1 MNASCPAP
9 VPRANGTLCN
19 GNRSVCVS
27 GSCSGSICSKYGKKE
42 CQCQAEELR
51 CHVCCNDGGTCQ
63 PTRDIKGMTELKQSA
78 GAPCDNFNGYC
89 DVFLKCRK
97 VDADGPLARLKNM
110 FFSKKAIMGYLQ
122 WIETYWWAVVLMGVG
137 LILLMAGFIKLCSVH
152 TPSSNPNRKPAR
164 QLTLRRQQR
173 DQQLRAARNQRPAA
187 GRAPPASRNPHPEEP
202 RAAYG
207 GNPHHSHGFYEDP
220 PPYPGSIE
228 LHDSARY

>member
-1 MNASCPAP
+1 M
-9 VPRANGTLCN
+9 V
-19 GNRSVCVS
+19 
-27 GSCSGSICSKYGKKE
+27 
-42 CQCQAEELR
+42 
-51 CHVCCNDGGTCQ
+51 
-63 PTRDIKGMTELKQSA
+63 ELKQSP
-78 GAPCDNFNGYC
+78 GAPCDNYNGYC

-110 FFSKKAIMGYLQ
+110 FFSKEAIMGYIE

-164 QLTLRRQQR
+164 QLTLRRQRQE
-173 DQQLRAARNQRPAA
+173 QQLRAARNQRAA
-187 GRAPPASRNPHPEEP
+187 QAPPPARGIPYNA
-202 RAAYG
+202 RG
-207 GNPHHSHGFYEDP
+207 GYEDP